1 MRIFLNFIFTF
12 IGLIAFCFFWSS
24 LFRPDVET
32 EPLPFSQAEKEAV
45 EKARAVTFSDE
56 DREPV
61 WVDVDYS
68 EGETASWFPKG
79 EPPLLQ
85 PLVEEGILPPVEER
99 VGPEPV
105 VYRGVDGIGKHGGTL
120 VTARNSKRNV
130 GTFGSFYAGDMLVR
144 FSPTGEPVV
153 PHIAKSWEIR
163 DGGREYIFHL
173 RKGMRW
179 SDGHPFTADDIIYYW
194 ENEKQDPNVSTPSR
208 KLMLHRGK
216 EATIEKIDD
225 YTVAFRFEDPN
236 SLLLG
241 RLAGPAGKE
250 ICGSPAH
257 YLRQYHPTLGDPDLI
272 EAAMEAWQMPSRR
285 ALYSKL
291 KEWDNPEHPRLW
303 PFVFRSWKGTP
314 PYSWVRNPYYYAV
327 DTEGNQLPYFDRYLL
342 TLKNQDLIPIAA
354 SNGELPITGGI
365 SMEHYTIVMANRE
378 KHNYEIIYHGAG
390 DGSPA
395 TIFPNMTKRR
405 TPAEP
410 DADKKEALFRMKE
423 FRQALSLAINREAII
438 EVEFSGL
445 TTASQVGPGP
455 NSPLFNPELYNAFTD
470 YDPERASKLLDS
482 IGLTKRDAE
491 GYRTF
496 PDGSS
501 MTFYIIYISGGS
513 ISGAMLQSIVEDWAE
528 VGIRAIYKERGT
540 NLFWTEVEG
549 MLFDFMVA
557 GAGGE
562 QFAIYSPRLH
572 VPTRSSFYAY
582 AWGYWYMRGGY
593 YGAEVIDETGTVGPP
608 PEGHPL
614 LEAMNLYDDVIQNL
628 DREERIEQFRK
639 ILDISAENLWSISI
653 SDFPATMTLVSN
665 DIMNFPDRAVKAWQ
679 MLSPSNMAWETFSFR
694 NPTETEAAIAQMR
707 ESIIRP
713 LGNPP
718 TAAGESLAVPD
729 EELLVEEGSSGFPK
743 ILRNLILLALIAGV
757 LYIGFIY
764 PFIGRRLMLMIPTL
778 FVVSLLVFII
788 IELPPGDYS
797 TSMIAQAQAMGEE
810 SDRQKIE
817 EVQRIFL
824 LNESWLTRY
833 LNWSGLKWFA
843 TFSREDRGLLQGS
856 LGRSMENMEP
866 VTEVMGDRALLT
878 FVISL
883 GTVLFTWVV
892 ALPIGI
898 FSAVKQ
904 YSFLDYVFT
913 IIGFLGMC
921 VPNFLLAILLMY
933 FSSAFLGINV
943 SGLFSSEYAGQPNW
957 TWGKF
962 VDLMQHL
969 WVPVVVI
976 GTAGTASMIRV
987 MRGNLLDELKKPYV
1001 TTARAKG
1008 VRPIKLILKYPVRLA
1023 LNPFISGVGHIFPQL
1038 ISGGAIVALILSLPT
1053 VGPLLLESLLLEDM
1067 YLAGS
1072 MLMILSALGI
1082 FGTLVSDLLLMV
1094 LDPRIR
1100 MGGGSR

>member
-1 MRIFLNFIFTF
+1 MRAFIYLLLTF
-12 IGLIAFCFFWSS
+12 IGLIGFCFFWSS

-32 EPLPFSQAEKEAV
+32 EAIPYSEEERVEVEQARQV
-45 EKARAVTFSDE
+45 VFTPE
-56 DREPV
+56 DREPL

-68 EGETASWFPKG
+68 QGESAAWYPKG
-79 EPPLLQ
+79 ESPLLVE
-85 PLVEEGILPPVEER
+85 LVDEGKLPPVAER

-105 VYRGVDGIGKHGGTL
+105 VYRGVDGIGAYGGTL
-120 VTARNSKRNV
+120 VTARNSKRNA
-130 GTFGSFYAGDMLVR
+130 GTFGTFYAGDLLVR

-173 RKGMRW
+173 RRGMRW
-179 SDGHPFTADDIIYYW
+179 SDGHPFTADDIVYYW
-194 ENEKQDPNVSTPSR
+194 NHEKQDPDVSTPSR

-216 EATIEKIDD
+216 EGTIEKIDD

-241 RLAGPAGKE
+241 RLAGPDGKE

-257 YLRQYHPTLGDPDLI
+257 YLRQYHPTLGDPEVI
-272 EAAMEAWQMPSRR
+272 EAAMAAWQMPSRR

-291 KEWDNPEHPRLW
+291 KEWDNPEHPRHW

-327 DTEGNQLPYFDRYLL
+327 DVEGNQLPYIDRYLI

-354 SNGELPITGGI
+354 SNGELPLTGV
-365 SMEHYTIVMANRE
+365 SMEHYTILMANRE
-378 KHNYEIIYHGAG
+378 KHNYKIFYHGSG

-405 TPAEP
+405 TEREP
-410 DADKKEALFRMKE
+410 DADKKEALFRTKE

-438 EVEFSGL
+438 EVEFGGL
-445 TTASQVGPGP
+445 ANAAQVGPGP
-455 NSPLFNPELYNAFTD
+455 NSPLFNPDLYHAFTD
-470 YDPERASKLLDS
+470 HDPERANRLLDS
-482 IGLTKRDAE
+482 IGLTRRDAE

-496 PDGSS
+496 RDGST

-513 ISGAMLQSIVEDWAE
+513 ISGAMLQSVVEDWAA
-528 VGIRAIYKERGT
+528 VGIRAIFKERGT

-557 GAGGE
+557 GVGGE

-572 VPTRSSFYAY
+572 VPNRSSFHAY

-593 YGAEVIDETGTVGPP
+593 YGAEVKDETNTVGPP
-608 PEGHPL
+608 PDGHPF
-614 LEAMNLYDDVIQNL
+614 LEAMDRYDEVIQTL
-628 DREERIEQFRK
+628 DREKRIDDFKE
-639 ILDISAENLWSISI
+639 ILDITAEHLWHISI
-653 SDFPATMTLVSN
+653 SDSPPTMTVVSN
-665 DIMNFPDRAVKAWQ
+665 ELMNVPERAVKAWQ
-679 MLSPSNMAWETFSFR
+679 MLTPSNTAWETISFR
-694 NPTETEAAIAQMR
+694 NPTETEAARAQMQ
-707 ESIIRP
+707 ESILSP
-713 LGNPP
+713 LGSPP
-718 TAAGESLAVPD
+718 SAGGETVGAAGD
-729 EELLVEEGSSGFPK
+729 ELVEVSSKGLPSW
-743 ILRNLILLALIAGV
+743 LNRVLVLGLLAGV
-757 LYIGFIY
+757 LYLGFIY
-764 PFIGRRLMLMIPTL
+764 PFIGRRLLLMVPTL
-778 FVVSLLVFII
+778 FVVSLLVFLI

-810 SDRQKIE
+810 SDLQKIE
-817 EVQRIFL
+817 EVQRIFM
-824 LNESWLTRY
+824 LNESWVTRY
-833 LNWSGLKWFA
+833 MHWSGLQWF
-843 TFSREDRGLLQGS
+843 TSFSREDRGLLQGD

-866 VTEVMGDRALLT
+866 VTAVMGDRALLT
-878 FVISL
+878 FIISL

-904 YSFLDYVFT
+904 YSLLDYVFT

-933 FSSAFLGINV
+933 FSTTFLGINV

-957 TWGKF
+957 TFGKF

-1008 VRPIKLILKYPVRLA
+1008 VRPVKLILKYPVRLA

-1072 MLMILSALGI
+1072 LLMILSALGI
-1082 FGTLVSDLLLMV
+1082 VGTLVSDLLLMV

>member
-1 MRIFLNFIFTF
+1 MGMVRNFFLTF
-12 IGLIAFCFFWSS
+12 LALVFFFGIWS
-24 LFRPDVET
+24 LFFRPEVLEEPIPYDSEERDEVEEARSIPFT
-32 EPLPFSQAEKEAV
+32 EA
-45 EKARAVTFSDE
+45 

-68 EGETASWFPKG
+68 EGEAASWYPKG

-120 VTARNSKRNV
+120 VTARTSKRNV
-130 GTFGSFYAGDMLVR
+130 GTFGIFYAGDLLVR

-163 DGGREYIFHL
+163 DEGREYIFHL

-179 SDGHPFTADDIIYYW
+179 SDGHPFTADDIVYYW
-194 ENEKQDPNVSTPSR
+194 KHEKQDPNVSTPSR

-216 EATIEKIDD
+216 EGTIEKIDD

-241 RLAGPAGKE
+241 RLAGPSGKE

-257 YLRQYHPTLGDPDLI
+257 YLRQYHPTLGDQDLI
-272 EAAMEAWQMPSRR
+272 EAAMAAWQMPSKR

-354 SNGELPITGGI
+354 SNGELPMTGGI

-378 KHNYEIIYHGAG
+378 KHGYDIYYHGTG

-395 TIFPNMTKRR
+395 TLFPNMTKRR

-410 DADKKEALFRMKE
+410 DAAKKEALFRQKE

-438 EVEFSGL
+438 EVEFAGL
-445 TTASQVGPGP
+445 TTPSQVGPGP
-455 NSPLFNPELYNAFTD
+455 NSPLFNSKLYHAYTD
-470 YDPERASKLLDS
+470 HDPERANALLDE
-482 IGLTKRDAE
+482 IGLSRRDAE

-513 ISGAMLQSIVEDWAE
+513 ISGAMLQSLVEDWAE
-528 VGIRAIYKERGT
+528 VGIRAIYQERGT
-540 NLFWTEVEG
+540 NLFWSEVEG
-549 MLFDFMVA
+549 MLYDFMIA
-557 GAGGE
+557 GVGGE
-562 QFAIYSPRLH
+562 QFAIYNPRLH

-593 YGAEVIDETGTVGPP
+593 YGAEVIDETDTVGPP

-614 LEAMNLYDDVIQNL
+614 LEAMNLYDAVIQNP
-628 DREERIEQFRK
+628 DREERIEQFK
-639 ILDISAENLWSISI
+639 GILDISAENLWSISI
-653 SDFPATMTLVSN
+653 SDSPPTMTLVS
-665 DIMNFPDRAVKAWQ
+665 DEIINFPERAVKAWQ
-679 MLSPSNMAWETFSFR
+679 MLSPSNMGWETFSFR
-694 NPTETEAAIAQMR
+694 DPSDTEATIEQMR

-718 TAAGESLAVPD
+718 TVGGETLNVAD
-729 EELLVEEGSSGFPK
+729 KELPVEEGSGFLK
-743 ILRNLILLALIAGV
+743 ILKNLLLFGFIGGV
-757 LYIGFIY
+757 LYLAFIY
-764 PFIGRRLMLMIPTL
+764 PFIGRRLLLMVPTL
-778 FVVSLLVFII
+778 FVVSLLVFVI

-810 SDRQKIE
+810 ADLQKIR

-824 LNESWLTRY
+824 LDENWLTRY
-833 LNWSGLKWFA
+833 LHWSGLKWFF
-843 TFSREDRGLLQGS
+843 TFSRDDRGLLQGD

-878 FVISL
+878 FIISL
-883 GTVLFTWVV
+883 GTVLFTWAV

-904 YSFLDYVFT
+904 YSLMDYVFT

-957 TWGKF
+957 TLGKF
-962 VDLMQHL
+962 IDLLQHL

-1008 VRPIKLILKYPVRLA
+1008 VRPINLILKYPVRLA

-1072 MLMILSALGI
+1072 LLMILSALGI
-1082 FGTLVSDLLLMV
+1082 IGTLVSDLLLMV